1 MLCRRSW
8 RAVQQVGYSYAE
20 VTDCSV
26 AVRLVLCRR
35 STGAASQVI
44 ACSAAGRLFWGGPA
58 TLYALQQ
65 RFPSPVPS
73 KESDLRHQRGR
84 PATPDGEPAL
94 PEWETC
100 DTRWETSIAR
110 GETCDKKCFPFAR
123 LPRAPPLPLSHPA
136 PASRSL
142 PAPVLGA
149 SHSQL
154 PRSRSP
160 PPLPPPP
167 PFPPSV
173 EKSPHSPFL
182 RSHSPPPSSLPAPA
196 SPSSPLP
203 HPRKRF
209 RNPAQY
215 FNILTLVFWWQSIYI
230 CDI

>member
-1 MLCRRSW
+1 MLRRRSTG
-8 RAVQQVGYSYAE
+8 AMSQ

-26 AVRLVLCRR
+26 
-35 STGAASQVI
+35 
-44 ACSAAGRLFWGGPA
+44 AGRLFWGGPA
-58 TLYALQQ
+58 TSWASQQ

-73 KESDLRHQRGR
+73 KKSDLRRQRGR

-94 PEWETC
+94 PEWKTC
-100 DTRWETSIAR
+100 DAIWGTSITGVEDLR
-110 GETCDKKCFPFAR
+110 HYMLYSSDFR
-123 LPRAPPLPLSHPA
+123 R
-136 PASRSL
+136 
-142 PAPVLGA
+142 
-149 SHSQL
+149 
-154 PRSRSP
+154 RSP
-160 PPLPPPP
+160 AKNRTCGAGVADLRRQRGGGGPATLCVS
-167 PFPPSV
+167 PPS
-173 EKSPHSPFL
+173 SHSPFL